1 MSGDE
6 DTDEIPLY
14 RRNFFRL
21 LGGTIVLGTLV
32 SMVDEEP
39 PDFSSEVSEL
49 QNLAQTIDSTDL
61 RDPQNNSM
69 LQSSIA
75 TTIESVNSS
84 LSEKEIEPTGK
95 TPSSTPAVGAS
106 NINQALEYYQ
116 ELQQT
121 LDEGESLSGK
131 IESREINT
139 LNSEYF
145 NGQSNQDR
153 NLPNVESSIS
163 KFSKTVA
170 THTRSEWPPSTQK
183 LLPDLDRVSS
193 RLNRQRAIYKKH
205 ADMQERFLKVILSL
219 NSGIDAFERSSF
231 DSAGRNFQRAN
242 NKASVQISDSLKD
255 YKVTSYSLSL
265 GNYSQIFRLYRQAAS
280 NMAAACAEGMSREER
295 NQKIDLGI
303 KKQFKARDIFAGGVS
318 F

>member
-6 DTDEIPLY
+6 DTDEILLS
-14 RRNFFRL
+14 RRNLFRL

-32 SMVDEEP
+32 STIDEEP
-39 PDFSSEVSEL
+39 PDFSSEESEL

-61 RDPQNNSM
+61 RDPQKNSM

-84 LSEKEIEPTGK
+84 LSEKEIDPTGK
-95 TPSSTPAVGAS
+95 TPSSTPSVGAG
-106 NINQALEYYQ
+106 NINQALDYYQ

-131 IESREINT
+131 IESREIAT
-139 LNSEYF
+139 LNGEYF
-145 NGQSNQDR
+145 NGQSNQER
-153 NLPNVESSIS
+153 HLPNVESSIS

-170 THTRSEWPPSTQK
+170 THTPSEQPPSTQK
-183 LLPDLDRVSS
+183 LLPDRDRVSS
-193 RLNRQRAIYKKH
+193 RLSRQRTVYKKH
-205 ADMQERFLKVILSL
+205 ADMQELFLKVIFSL
-219 NSGIDAFERSSF
+219 NSGIDAFEHSSF
-231 DSAGRNFQRAN
+231 DSAGRSFQRAN
-242 NKASVQISDSLKD
+242 NKASVQIDDSLKD
-255 YKVTSYSLSL
+255 YRVTSYSLTL
-265 GNYSQIFRLYRQAAS
+265 GNYSQIFKLYRQAAG

-295 NQKIDLGI
+295 NQEIDLGI
-303 KKQFKARDIFAGGVS
+303 KKQFKARDIFADGVS